1 MTYAEPH
8 LRPGRLGWVA
18 VYGLLV
24 SSGCVGAMGEV
35 TDPFARGG
43 SGGASEAVRIEV
55 QNLNFNDVTVFA
67 LRSGQ
72 QVRLGRVTGKSD
84 QAFTISWNF
93 AIPISFRVDIVGG
106 QSCRT
111 PSIGVDPGSRVWVQ
125 IPSDAGLS
133 NCRSGRR

>member
-1 MTYAEPH
+1 MAPGGCAGGMGQAE
-8 LRPGRLGWVA
+8 
-18 VYGLLV
+18 
-24 SSGCVGAMGEV
+24 
-35 TDPFARGG
+35 DPFARGG
-43 SGGASEAVRIEV
+43 SGDDDSIRIEV

-67 LRSGQ
+67 MRSGQ

-84 QAFTISWNF
+84 LTFTIDWNF
-93 AIPISFRVDIVGG
+93 ALPISFRIDIVGG

-125 IPSDAGLS
+125 VPSDAGLS